1 MDPRPIIGITMGD
14 PVGIGPE
21 ITVKALSSPDLY
33 NVCRPL
39 VLGDKGV
46 LDWASLR
53 MGPAPSMNPI
63 SDPAQGRYEPG
74 LIDVADL
81 SALDCKR
88 LLPGAPTRETGR
100 AMVHYIMRAIEWA
113 MEGKIGG
120 VATGP
125 IHKGAMNAAGFSYN
139 GHTEIF
145 AEKTGTREYVM
156 MLAGTRLRVVLVT
169 IHTALS
175 KVPAA
180 ITEERILS
188 TIRVTHK
195 ALIER
200 FGIPRPRLCVA
211 ALNPHAG
218 EEGLFGDEE
227 EKIIIPA
234 VKKAKAEGMSVTGPC
249 PADTLF
255 YHAVKGGCDA
265 VVCMYHDQGLIPF
278 KLLHFEDGV
287 NTTLG
292 LPIVRTSVDHGTA
305 YDIAGTG
312 KAGAESLM
320 AAVRM
325 AAVQARCLK
334 AK

>member
-21 ITVKALSSPDLY
+21 ITLKALASPDLY
-33 NVCRPL
+33 NVCRPV
-39 VLGDKGV
+39 VLGDRGV
-46 LDWASLR
+46 LEWAAIR
-53 MGPAPSMNPI
+53 VGPAPSMNPV
-63 SDPAQGRYEPG
+63 SDPSQGRYEPG

-113 MEGKIGG
+113 MEGRIGG

-156 MLAGTRLRVVLVT
+156 MLAGARLRVVLVS
-169 IHTALS
+169 IHTAIS

-180 ITEERILS
+180 ITEEKILS

-200 FGIPRPRLCVA
+200 FGIPRPRLSVA

-234 VKKAKAEGMSVTGPC
+234 VKKARAEGMSVTGPC

-292 LPIVRTSVDHGTA
+292 LPIVRTSVAPKSWCSAPGCCPTA
-305 YDIAGTG
+305 WAG
-312 KAGAESLM
+312 
-320 AAVRM
+320 
-325 AAVQARCLK
+325 C
-334 AK
+334 